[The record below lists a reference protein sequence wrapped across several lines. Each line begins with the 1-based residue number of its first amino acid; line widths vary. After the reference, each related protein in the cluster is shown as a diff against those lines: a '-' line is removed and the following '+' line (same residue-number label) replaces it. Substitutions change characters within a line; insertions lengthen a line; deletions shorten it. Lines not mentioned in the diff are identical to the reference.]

1 MSYRPLPIQR
11 SSTDRLT
18 RSTRAGF
25 FMIDTVRRPSRRR
38 RPAADVVIAVLIA
51 VALLAGQAGAVAAQD
66 DTASPAA
73 GTPSASP
80 VAPTGDPVEVATA
93 WLVAQQ
99 AEDGGFIGFSGESD
113 AGLTADALQALRAA
127 EVAGVDVAAAIERA
141 GAFLVETGPA
151 YAATGA
157 GQSAKV
163 VLGLVAAGVDP
174 TAVGGT
180 DLLANIGPADVETGL
195 FGGGVYGH
203 ALVLL
208 AHAATGQTVDAAM
221 VDALRA
227 HQIDDGAWAFDG
239 TTDSGAGDS
248 NTTALAIQALV
259 ATGNGDDPML
269 TAATAYLQAS
279 QIDSGAFGFQPGGE
293 ADANS
298 TALALQAIVAI
309 GDDPTGSAWN
319 DAASALPAFLNPS
332 GALRFTDDEPA
343 DNIYATVQAIPALAG
358 LPLPVAE
365 ACRPGTTAGT
375 PVTGPTVIA
384 LPEPASGQAPCVD
397 LVAA

>member
-1 MSYRPLPIQR
+1 MSYRPLSIQR

-18 RSTRAGF
+18 RSLRAGF
-25 FMIDTVRRPSRRR
+25 FMIDTARRPSRRR
-38 RPAADVVIAVLIA
+38 RLPVEVMIAALIA
-51 VALLAGQAGAVAAQD
+51 VALLVGRAGAVAGQD
-66 DTASPAA
+66 GTASPAA

-80 VAPTGDPVEVATA
+80 VPPTGDPVELATA

-113 AGLTADALQALRAA
+113 AGLTADALLALRAA

-163 VLGLVAAGVDP
+163 VLGLVAAGIDP
-174 TAVGGT
+174 TAVGGA
-180 DLLANIGPADVETGL
+180 DLLANIGPADVETGI
-195 FGGGVYGH
+195 FGGVYDH

-208 AHAATGQTVDAAM
+208 AHAATGRTVDAAM

-248 NTTALAIQALV
+248 NTTALVIQALV
-259 ATGNGDDPML
+259 ATGNGDDPIL

-279 QIDSGAFGFQPGGE
+279 QSDSGAFGFQPGGE